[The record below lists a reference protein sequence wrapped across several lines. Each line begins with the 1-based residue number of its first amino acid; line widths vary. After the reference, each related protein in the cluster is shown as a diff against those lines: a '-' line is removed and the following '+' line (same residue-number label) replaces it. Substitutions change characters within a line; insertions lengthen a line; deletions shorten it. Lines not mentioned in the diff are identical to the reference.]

1 MKPLMKFKTRITFY
15 AVWLDVHSKV
25 NQLVEQGVSYLC
37 LKMWSHSVGATD
49 RQIIVLVLMWRALN
63 TMPQSEMV
71 SSSLYIYDTTFGQ
84 SPMVFAK
91 SSALSREYG
100 ITSDTT
106 MSKCHRVH
114 HSTVITVV
122 FLLYLS
128 TVFHTLHLRFYYF
141 NILRPFSA
149 PFLSLALHN
158 LWDRDGFAL
167 FWSEDVKAGLGEGRA
182 SRCVSLC
189 S

>member
-71 SSSLYIYDTTFGQ
+71 SSSLYMTLLLARAPWFLPKVVHYLGNMVPLWLLQINETTNLN
-84 SPMVFAK
+84 K
-91 SSALSREYG
+91 N
-100 ITSDTT
+100 T
-106 MSKCHRVH
+106 
-114 HSTVITVV
+114 
-122 FLLYLS
+122 FLLTRRGTCRAKDS
-128 TVFHTLHLRFYYF
+128 VD
-141 NILRPFSA
+141 ILQTTR
-149 PFLSLALHN
+149 
-158 LWDRDGFAL
+158 GVAL
-167 FWSEDVKAGLGEGRA
+167 FLHRTM
-182 SRCVSLC
+182 
-189 S
+189 